1 MKNLQILKLLAGIGV
16 LATFLSWLLEDFE
29 WLSSALLN
37 IGSGIVTSVVLI
49 YAYDLL
55 IEKQQEKLRKEKTAP
70 SHFKSKNHPA
80 ATLQGFA

>member
-55 IEKQQEKLRKEKTAP
+55 IEKQQAHNKGDT
-70 SHFKSKNHPA
+70 H
-80 ATLQGFA
+80 